1 MFRNY
6 FKTAIR
12 NLLKN
17 KGFTVINIL
26 GLSLG
31 LATCLLIVFY
41 VKDELSYDKYNAKA
55 DRIYR
60 VDFDIKF
67 GNNSNSYAAVAGPIA
82 GELKK
87 DFPSVEQAVRLRPLF
102 EEQTGYRVKKGNSS
116 IPEKNMIYADKGL
129 FDVFSFPM
137 IDGDPATALA
147 EPNTVVIT
155 ESIAKKYFNNTQI
168 VGQSLVFD
176 DTINFKITGV
186 IKDLPKQSHFNF
198 DFFLS
203 MASSPGI
210 NEANWGGGGY
220 NTYVLLKP
228 GTNYSDLGKKL
239 SAIAME
245 NVKTWLKDNNDYV
258 RTVFRPLGSIHLES
272 NLQQELGRNGSI
284 QYVYIF
290 SAIAIFILLI
300 ACVNFMNLST
310 ARSANRAREVGVRK
324 VLGSPRKYL
333 IAQFLTEST
342 IVTLIST
349 VIAVFAAGALLP
361 LFNQISGKSLSFNTG
376 TFTWLLPLSLGLVIV
391 IGFLAGCYPAF
402 FMSAFQPID
411 VLKGKLSKGFKGGGL
426 RSGLVVFQFSISIFL
441 IIGSL
446 VIYNQLQYIQTKDL
460 GYNRNQVLILKNTG
474 GLNDHAKLFKDEIS
488 KLPGVISTS
497 MTSYIPTENNSN
509 ITALFPDATAGS
521 DRSML
526 TEFWPVDEDYVKTL
540 GIQIKEGRD
549 FSRLMKTDSTAIII
563 NEAAAKFFGF
573 KNPLNQTIY
582 RHAYRLQTFHIVGVM
597 KDFHFKSL
605 RENISPVVLYLDE
618 DRAALNVKVSTSNIM
633 WLVSLIKD
641 KWKTMAPNQQLD
653 FSFMDADFD
662 AAYRAEDR
670 IGEIF
675 LSFTVLAIVIAC
687 LGLFGLATYA
697 AEQRS
702 KEIGIR
708 KVLGANVFT
717 LVGLL
722 SKDFLKLIVISIIIT
737 SPIAWVVMQK
747 WLQGFA
753 YRTEMKW
760 WVLAFAAGISV
771 LIAFVTISF
780 QSIKAAFVNPVNSL
794 RSE

>member
-1 MFRNY
+1 
-6 FKTAIR
+6 
-12 NLLKN
+12 
-17 KGFTVINIL
+17 
-26 GLSLG
+26 
-31 LATCLLIVFY
+31 
-41 VKDELSYDKYNAKA
+41 
-55 DRIYR
+55 
-60 VDFDIKF
+60 
-67 GNNSNSYAAVAGPIA
+67 SNSYAAVAAPIA

-87 DFPSVEQAVRLRPLF
+87 DFPSVEQAIRLRPLY
-102 EEQTGYRVKKGNSS
+102 ENPTGYRVKKGNTS
-116 IPEKNMIYADKGL
+116 IQEKNIIYADAGL

-137 IDGDPATALA
+137 IDGNPVTALS

-155 ESIAKKYFNNTQI
+155 ESTARKYFNKTNV

-176 DTINFKITGV
+176 ETINYKITGV

-198 DFFLS
+198 DFFIS
-203 MASSPGI
+203 MATAPGV
-210 NEANWGGGGY
+210 NEAGWGGGGY

-228 GTNYSDLGKKL
+228 GTDYDQLGKKL
-239 SAIAME
+239 SAITME
-245 NVKTWLKDNNDYV
+245 NVKAWMKDGNDYI
-258 RTVFRPLGSIHLES
+258 RTIFRPLGIIHLQS

-333 IAQFLTEST
+333 IAQFLTESA
-342 IVTLIST
+342 IVTLVST
-349 VIAVFAAGALLP
+349 FIAVFAAWALLP
-361 LFNQISGKSLSFNTG
+361 LFNQISGKFLSFNAG

-474 GLNDHAKLFKDEIS
+474 GLNGQAKLFKEEIS
-488 KLPGVISTS
+488 KLPGVRSAS
-497 MTSYIPTENNSN
+497 MTSYIPTESNSN
-509 ITALFPDATAGS
+509 ITALFPDATANS

-540 GIQIKEGRD
+540 GIQIKAGRD
-549 FSRLMKTDSTAIII
+549 FSAAMKTDSSAIII
-563 NEAAAKFFGF
+563 NETAAKFFGF
-573 KNPLNQTIY
+573 KNPLNRTIY
-582 RHAYRLQTFHIVGVM
+582 RHANRVETFHIIGVM

-618 DRAALNVKVSTSNIM
+618 DRAALNVKVNTTNIIS
-633 WLVSLIKD
+633 LTGLIKS
-641 KWKTMAPNQQLD
+641 KWKTLAPNQQMD
-653 FSFMDADFD
+653 YSFMDADFD

-675 LSFTVLAIVIAC
+675 VSFTALAILIAC
-687 LGLFGLATYA
+687 LGLFGLANYA
-697 AEQRS
+697 AEQRT

-722 SKDFLKLIVISIIIT
+722 SKDFLRLIIISIIIT
-737 SPIAWVVMQK
+737 SPIAWMIMQK

-753 YRTEMKW
+753 YRVEMKW
-760 WVLAFAAGISV
+760 WVLAVAACMSV
-771 LIAFVTISF
+771 LIAFITISF
-780 QSIKAAFVNPVNSL
+780 QSIKAAFVNPVTSL